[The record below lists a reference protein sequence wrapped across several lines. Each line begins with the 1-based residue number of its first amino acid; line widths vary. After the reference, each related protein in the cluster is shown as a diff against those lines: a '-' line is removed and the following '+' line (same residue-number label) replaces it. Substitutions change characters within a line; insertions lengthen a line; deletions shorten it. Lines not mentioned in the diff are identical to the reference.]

1 MRGVRLPVIHK
12 SAHVGYDHFT
22 DLRLGGVGLVAY
34 LHKALAQVQAIYGR
48 AVAPVGELYRSG
60 MVGHVHISRHTLE
73 DVQPGYDAGKAL
85 VDKAMPEV
93 RHRSAAAYFVIPRPA
108 KNADG
113 HPIARLHS
121 RITGAE
127 PAVIYPKAR
136 VSIAARPAVAT
147 VKTGGDGAHRSPSL
161 RILELTHFYDKVAP
175 IPLDPGSVGLP
186 VKGKVYQA
194 QVVRGHIA

>member
-1 MRGVRLPVIHK
+1 
-12 SAHVGYDHFT
+12 
-22 DLRLGGVGLVAY
+22 
-34 LHKALAQVQAIYGR
+34 
-48 AVAPVGELYRSG
+48 
-60 MVGHVHISRHTLE
+60 MVGHFRIFRHTLE

-93 RHRSAAAYFVIPRPA
+93 RHRSAAAYFVIPRLA

-136 VSIAARPAVAT
+136 VSIAARPAVTT

-161 RILELTHFYDKVAP
+161 WILELTRFYDEVAP
-175 IPLDPGSVGLP
+175 IPLDQGAFVFP
-186 VKGKVYQA
+186 VKGKFS
-194 QVVRGHIA
+194 RRR